1 MVWTGV
7 LCFLNESFLLTSVS
21 CMANFTD
28 LKWSHFG
35 ERLNSLISIFAAIFA
50 LILYPLLYLRFMRK
64 HKDKLDDKALKDKYG
79 ILYENLKYK
88 KGGPTLLE
96 PFFS

>member
-1 MVWTGV
+1 
-7 LCFLNESFLLTSVS
+7 
-21 CMANFTD
+21 MANFTD

-96 PFFS
+96 PFFSQMRILILVGSLIYLQKFRYF